1 MTSQITSNESGTEIM
16 VNDPSTE
23 LRISSMESASMESTS
38 MDESSAQASATWR
51 RVVESATDILADL
64 PAYSSRFF
72 QKNGS
77 LMAAL
82 GWVFVALLGIR
93 VLSAL
98 IGTINSI
105 PLLTP
110 LFELIGLGYTAWFVN
125 RYLLTSGKRQE
136 LSQEVSRIKQQILG

>member
-1 MTSQITSNESGTEIM
+1 MTAQITNNESGTEIM

-23 LRISSMESASMESTS
+23 LRISSMESPSIDSTTV
-38 MDESSAQASATWR
+38 ESSSQASATWR
-51 RVVESATDILADL
+51 RVAESATDIIANL
-64 PAYSSRFF
+64 PAYVGRFF
-72 QKNGS
+72 QQNGS

-82 GWVFVALLGIR
+82 GWVFVALLGLR

-110 LFELIGLGYTAWFVN
+110 LFELVGLGYTAWFVN

-136 LSQEVSRIKQQILG
+136 LSQEINHIKQQILG